1 MVAPTLLRPRKHSVV
16 ELSLRGSGLF
26 FLGLP
31 PAAMPLSSSQPR
43 RVPVQFCQTWA
54 CICPARCSG
63 GTAAVRTDFFS
74 RWHRVGLRES
84 HSSTADYKTQR
95 DRAVLLTSVTEI
107 TVSARHLPSQARA
120 SSLCCAAI
128 AKCAPSLPPPRSF
141 ACCSG
146 LRAAAVCV
154 KTVRV
159 FTDSLSAAA

>member
-1 MVAPTLLRPRKHSVV
+1 MRPLCCGRASTV
-16 ELSLRGSGLF
+16 SLNLASAGQASS
-26 FLGLP
+26 FLVFRP
-31 PAAMPLSSSQPR
+31 PPCRCPR
-43 RVPVQFCQTWA
+43 RS
-54 CICPARCSG
+54 PAVFPFNSVRRGHVSSIAPRECSG
-63 GTAAVRTDFFS
+63 GTAVRTDFFS
-74 RWHRVGLRES
+74 RWRYCLS

-120 SSLCCAAI
+120 SRLCCAAI

-141 ACCSG
+141 ACSG
-146 LRAAAVCV
+146 LRAAAVRV